1 MTAAQVVFHFFWV
14 AGPWALGAAAGVWGT
29 LTLVGV
35 AGSWI
40 SQRAGVADAA
50 LLIGLRTIA
59 LLGLTLWAGAW
70 LAAWLVRYGMA
81 ALAWLPVIGGGG
93 AGPLVVP

>member
-1 MTAAQVVFHFFWV
+1 MTSSQLVFYFVWV
-14 AGPWALGAAAGVWGT
+14 AGPWAVGAAAVVWGT

-40 SQRAGVADAA
+40 SQRAGAADAA

-59 LLGLTLWAGAW
+59 LLGLALWAGAW

-81 ALAWLPVIGGGG
+81 ALAWLPVVGGVGT
-93 AGPLVVP
+93 GPLVVP

>member
-1 MTAAQVVFHFFWV
+1 MTAEQVVFYFVWV
-14 AGPWALGAAAGVWGT
+14 AGPWVLGAAGVIWGT

-40 SQRAGVADAA
+40 SQRGGVADAA

-70 LAAWLVRYGMA
+70 LAAWLVHYGMA
-81 ALAWLPVIGGGG
+81 ALAWLPILGGGT
-93 AGPLVVP
+93 GPLVVP